1 MFTKKILR
9 IPGRLMVGA
18 GQIVTRAVD
27 GIPDLE
33 GKQHTRLTH
42 SYMNGISSNS

>member
-1 MFTKKILR
+1 
-9 IPGRLMVGA
+9 MVGA

-42 SYMNGISSNS
+42 SYMNGISSNG